1 MIHGLLDRVMQL
13 LEVPFSKSD
22 AGYFI
27 QAIEGTLA
35 SYHSSILHKNFNT
48 VCPVP
53 ADPTFFPGRC
63 AEINAKGKVIG
74 KLGVLHPEV
83 LSAFDLNMPAA
94 AMEIDLETFL

>member
-1 MIHGLLDRVMQL
+1 MQL

-22 AGYFI
+22 TGYFI
-27 QAIEGTLA
+27 QAIEGKLA
-35 SYHSSILHKNFNT
+35 SYYSSVLHKNFVNAVYPFST
-48 VCPVP
+48 
-53 ADPTFFPGRC
+53 DLTFFPGRC
-63 AEINAKGKVIG
+63 AEINAKGQVIG